1 MVQVKFSWYC
11 RLTGGFQAVC
21 ILSEKQPLQRRILP
35 FLKSVLQR
43 SVLQRNLKRNFKCLW
58 KCYVHIP
65 EPGTSV
71 CFWRREWRS
80 SRDAGTT
87 ERSGA
92 PETHRVPQSIQ
103 FTWISPWAG
112 SRNSRQTEAPLPA
125 CWSVFTTSS
134 LGRPTGRVCVQRH
147 AILVW
152 AHCYCFSH
160 LLAIFFFWDFSRR
173 KKMETNVFPAHG
185 WTAAAPPQ
193 PLGSDNAP
201 RNPVQF
207 ISVRLAINK
216 VCVAFQGQG
225 LPDSPSIL
233 SEGQTLVIK
242 WRS

>member
-21 ILSEKQPLQRRILP
+21 ILSEKQPLRRRILP

-43 SVLQRNLKRNFKCLW
+43 SVLQRNLKRNFNCLW

-71 CFWRREWRS
+71 CFWRREWRF

-92 PETHRVPQSIQ
+92 PETHRVPQSIP

-112 SRNSRQTEAPLPA
+112 SRNSRQIEAPLPA

-134 LGRPTGRVCVQRH
+134 LGRPTGRVC
-147 AILVW
+147 AKACNTCL
-152 AHCYCFSH
+152 SP
-160 LLAIFFFWDFSRR
+160 LLLL
-173 KKMETNVFPAHG
+173 FP
-185 WTAAAPPQ
+185 
-193 PLGSDNAP
+193 PLGHFLLLRLQQKKKDGGQCISCPWLNGSSP
-201 RNPVQF
+201 TPV
-207 ISVRLAINK
+207 VR
-216 VCVAFQGQG
+216 Q
-225 LPDSPSIL
+225 
-233 SEGQTLVIK
+233 
-242 WRS
+242 W